1 LIRIK
6 PEINPLLL
14 RVALPCL
21 VVAGAIGCGSK
32 GNDDTALRR
41 PAEAHRR
48 AAPRRRRYDAA
59 MEIRSRLVRHGLLL
73 FLLGLITG
81 FVVPSMVNPRAGLAS
96 HLEGVMNG
104 MFLVIVG
111 LAWSELKL
119 SSRAGRAVSW
129 LLLFGT
135 WANWG
140 ATTAAA
146 VLGTSKGT
154 PIAGAGF
161 HAGALAE
168 NGVYGLLVLV
178 GLTMTVSCTGLVV
191 GAWRAR

>member
-1 LIRIK
+1 LIRVKLEIK
-6 PEINPLLL
+6 PRLPEPTPWVAPVPPRLDH
-14 RVALPCL
+14 RV
-21 VVAGAIGCGSK
+21 
-32 GNDDTALRR
+32 RR
-41 PAEAHRR
+41 P
-48 AAPRRRRYDAA
+48 
-59 MEIRSRLVRHGLLL
+59 
-73 FLLGLITG
+73 
-81 FVVPSMVNPRAGLAS
+81 
-96 HLEGVMNG
+96 
-104 MFLVIVG
+104 
-111 LAWSELKL
+111 ELNL

-140 ATTAAA
+140 ATTASA

-178 GLTMTVSCTGLVV
+178 GLTMTVSCIGLVV